1 MSSCLSSY
9 LRQSLELETFA
20 LDERVDKGLAVH
32 GDKET
37 RLRLTTIWGPANA
50 CLPLG
55 YFAIGFALTFWVT
68 PLQVYMVDT
77 LDASPARV
85 NVLMTLLVS

>member
-1 MSSCLSSY
+1 MIILSPH
-9 LRQSLELETFA
+9 LQSLELETFA

-77 LDASPARV
+77 LNASPARV